1 MRIAQVSP
9 LFESVPPRLYG
20 GTERIVSFLT
30 EELVRK
36 GHQISLFASGDSLT
50 TSELVPCAPR
60 ALRLDSRVKDPLPH
74 YTLMMEKVRQRA
86 HEFDI
91 IHFHIDHLQH
101 PLMRMVDVPH
111 VTTLHG
117 RQDMTDLQ
125 PLYREFDRDPR
136 VSISMS
142 QRQPVPFLNF
152 AGNVYHGLPKDLL
165 TFSPSPTR
173 GYLAFLGRMSPEKG
187 PEEAIEIAVR
197 AGIPLKMA
205 AKIDPADQAYF
216 DQRIK
221 PLLDQPLIEYVG
233 EINDHH
239 KAEFLGGAQAML
251 FPINWPEPFGIVMI
265 EAMACGTPV
274 IAFPCGSVLEVIDD
288 GVTGVLVNDIEQA
301 VEAAR
306 TIHRFDRRRVRA
318 HFERRFTANRM
329 ADDYLAIYERVIAE
343 RRRDKGEPTSAR
355 SGIASMKAKPLA
367 S

>member
-20 GTERIVSFLT
+20 GTERVVSFLT

-74 YTLMMEKVRQRA
+74 YTLMMEKLRQRA
-86 HEFDI
+86 AEFDI

-101 PLMRMVDVPH
+101 PLMRMIDVPH

-117 RQDMTDLQ
+117 RQDLTDLQ
-125 PLYREFDRDPR
+125 PLYREFDSDPR

-142 QRQPVPFLNF
+142 QRKPVPFLNY

-165 TFSPSPTR
+165 AFSPSPTQ

-187 PEEAIEIAVR
+187 PEQAIEIAVR

-221 PLLDQPLIEYVG
+221 PLLDQPLIDYVG

-239 KAEFLGGAQAML
+239 KADFLGGAQAML
-251 FPINWPEPFGIVMI
+251 FPIDWPEPFGIVMI

-274 IAFPCGSVLEVIDD
+274 IAYPCGSVLEVIDD
-288 GVTGVLVNDIEQA
+288 GITGVLVSDVEQA
-301 VEAAR
+301 VQAAR
-306 TIHRFDRRRVRA
+306 TISRFDRRRVRA
-318 HFERRFTANRM
+318 HFERRFTAGRM
-329 ADDYLAIYERVIAE
+329 ADDYLAIYERVIADHRQGKIDQPA
-343 RRRDKGEPTSAR
+343 RREAATATKDKPIPS
-355 SGIASMKAKPLA
+355 
-367 S
+367 